1 MQRIPMLKLQQT
13 ISKTLPVFGFRKNSP
28 PAVAK
33 PVGRKFLCKA
43 IQRGQVLGETKDGK
57 TIYLIDHK
65 KRCAV
70 IREIGRLREISFR
83 AVGEGS
89 MKRRDLDMY
98 DRYYRHIVLW
108 DAAESEII
116 GAYRIGEAKNILSK
130 LGKSGLYTN
139 TLFNL
144 HNDFIPV
151 LEQSIELGRSFI
163 QPKYWG
169 KRSLDYL
176 WQGIGAYLRINPE
189 IRYLF
194 GPVSISNDYSHF
206 AKQLLVRFYSAHF
219 PGNNKYAT
227 PLNPVSFSENQHQ
240 QLAAIFPGIDYDR
253 ELSILK
259 EQLSQRSH
267 CIPVLY
273 KRYTELCKKQGIQF
287 LGFNI
292 DHNFSDCIDG
302 LILLD
307 LKNLKNKKRKRYIG

>member
-1 MQRIPMLKLQQT
+1 MLSKT
-13 ISKTLPVFGFRKNSP
+13 INKTLPVFGFGKNSP

-33 PVGRKFLCKA
+33 PVARLFLRKA
-43 IQRGQVLGETKDGK
+43 IQRGQILGETRDGK

-70 IREIGRLREISFR
+70 ISEIGRLRELSFR

-108 DAAESEII
+108 DAAESEIV
-116 GAYRIGEAKNILSK
+116 GAYRIAEVKPILRK

-139 TLFNL
+139 TLFEL
-144 HNDFIPV
+144 HASFMPV

-176 WQGIGAYLRINPE
+176 WQGIGAYLRVHPE

-194 GPVSISNDYSHF
+194 GPVSISNDYGYF
-206 AKQLLVRFYSAHF
+206 AKQLLVRFYSSHF
-219 PGNNKYAT
+219 PAKQNYAT
-227 PLNPVSFSENQHQ
+227 PRNPVELSTNQSQ
-240 QLAAIFPGIDYDR
+240 QLSAIFAGSDYDK

-259 EQLSQRSH
+259 EQLTQRSH

-273 KRYTELCKKQGIQF
+273 KRYTELCKRDSIQF
-287 LGFNI
+287 LGFNV
-292 DHNFSDCIDG
+292 DHDFSDCIDG

-307 LKNLKNKKRKRYIG
+307 LNGLKPKKRKRYIGNR